1 MSPHRIQ
8 VFPSRPT
15 FLAIGMLAAVA
26 SSCTRGASC
35 PAPRTPRLA
44 LADDPAIALEEVAH
58 EHRSLYSLAEPDAG
72 IAIVLNRTDPSGEA
86 PNADAEGRIRAA
98 ERVCSAEAPALARV
112 EQALALH
119 YEPEYDYVPV
129 RCEGL
134 VCVAR
139 GPMEFATSLRF
150 VFERSSQGGIVLRTV
165 LEVEDVGMIDEFVHQ
180 AWNWAELAAAQL
192 PPRCEGP

>member
-1 MSPHRIQ
+1 MSPHRFP
-8 VFPSRPT
+8 VFPSR
-15 FLAIGMLAAVA
+15 AALVAFGLLSALA
-26 SSCTRGASC
+26 SSCTRADSC
-35 PAPRTPRLA
+35 PVPRAPRLA
-44 LADDPAIALEEVAH
+44 LAEDPAVALEEVVH
-58 EHRSLYSLAEPDAG
+58 EHRSLYSLVEPDAG
-72 IAIVLNRTDPSGEA
+72 LAIVLNRTDPSGED
-86 PNADAEGRIRAA
+86 PNADTEGRIRAA
-98 ERVCSAEAPALARV
+98 ERVCSAEAPSLARV

-134 VCVAR
+134 VCEAR

-192 PPRCEGP
+192 PPRCEGH